1 VLRERRISEPKIIE
15 VPEHPTVTDPASS
28 PEPASAPDPTAVIK
42 SRSYLLLLAL
52 GALIGV
58 PVATVAYLFLDAVA
72 KLQTE
77 IFTNLPKDL
86 GFQGEPLWWPLPW
99 LALSGVLVALA
110 IRYLPGTGGH
120 EPSEGFKSGG
130 PVQPVE
136 LFGIVAAAFATL
148 SLGVVLGPEAPLI
161 ALGSGL
167 GVLAV
172 HLAKRDAPPMAAV
185 VIGAA
190 GSFAA
195 IATLLGSPLVGA
207 FLLMEMAGL
216 GGPMMEIV
224 LLPGLLAAGVGS
236 LIFVGLDSLT
246 GFGSFSLQ
254 VSSIPHVGSPN
265 GVEFLWAIVIGVAGA
280 AVATGIFRLA
290 SLVRP
295 IVVPRRILLTPVI
308 GLAVA
313 GLAIAFEAG
322 TGRGSSEVLFS
333 GQSAL
338 PSLVQQAAGWSV
350 GALLLLVLC
359 KGLAYA
365 ISLSGFRGGPIF
377 PSMFIGAAGGIALS
391 HLGGLPMI
399 AGVAMGV
406 GAMIAGALK
415 MPFTAVLLPSLLF
428 ISDAVTLMPLVIVAV
443 VVSYVVAVWIKP
455 GTPPAPAPAQEPAPA
470 PAGTG

>member
-1 VLRERRISEPKIIE
+1 M
-15 VPEHPTVTDPASS
+15 TDPTA
-28 PEPASAPDPTAVIK
+28 PREQAPTAPDPLAVVR
-42 SRSYLLLLAL
+42 SRSYIVLLLL
-52 GALIGV
+52 GALVGV
-58 PVATVAYLFLDAVA
+58 PVATVAYFFLEAVS
-72 KLQTE
+72 KLQAE
-77 IFTNLPKDL
+77 IFTDLPNNL
-86 GFQGEPLWWPLPW
+86 GFHGEPLWWPLPW

-130 PVQPVE
+130 PVQPIE
-136 LFGIVAAAFATL
+136 LFGIIAAALATL

-161 ALGSGL
+161 AIGSGL

-172 HLAKRDAPPMAAV
+172 HLVKRDAPPMAAV

-246 GFGSFSLQ
+246 GFGSFSLTI
-254 VSSIPHVGSPN
+254 SSIPHVGSPN
-265 GVEFLWAIVIGVAGA
+265 GIEFLWAIAIGLGA
-280 AVATGIFRLA
+280 ALLATGIFKLA
-290 SLVRP
+290 TLVRP
-295 IVVPRRILLTPVI
+295 IVEPRRVLLTPVA

-313 GLAIAFEAG
+313 GLAIAYAAG
-322 TGRGSSEVLFS
+322 TGHSSSEVLFS

-338 PSLVQQAAGWSV
+338 PTLVQQAAGYTV
-350 GALLLLVLC
+350 GALLLLLVC
-359 KGLAYA
+359 KALAYA
-365 ISLSGFRGGPIF
+365 VSLSSFRGGPIF

-391 HLGGLPMI
+391 HVGGLPTI
-399 AGVAMGV
+399 AGAAIGV

-415 MPFTAVLLPSLLF
+415 MPMTAVLLPSLLF
-428 ISDAVTLMPLVIVAV
+428 LSDAVTLMPLVIVAV

-455 GTPPAPAPAQEPAPA
+455 KPPPADAPVQAPAPV
-470 PAGTG
+470 PAGNG

>member
-1 VLRERRISEPKIIE
+1 V
-15 VPEHPTVTDPASS
+15 
-28 PEPASAPDPTAVIK
+28 
-42 SRSYLLLLAL
+42 LLLL
-52 GALIGV
+52 GALVGV
-58 PVATVAYLFLDAVA
+58 PVATVAYFFLEAVA

-77 IFTNLPKDL
+77 IFTDLPNNL
-86 GFQGEPLWWPLPW
+86 GFHGEPLWWPLPW
-99 LALSGVLVALA
+99 LTLSGVLVALA

-130 PVQPVE
+130 LVQPIE
-136 LFGIVAAAFATL
+136 LFGIIAAALATL

-161 ALGSGL
+161 AIGSGL

-172 HLAKRDAPPMAAV
+172 HLVKRDAPPMAAV

-236 LIFVGLDSLT
+236 LIFVGLDGLT
-246 GFGSFSLQ
+246 GFGSFSLTI
-254 VSSIPHVGSPN
+254 SSIPHVGSPN
-265 GVEFLWAIVIGVAGA
+265 GIEFLWAIAIGISA
-280 AVATGIFRLA
+280 ALLATGIFKLA
-290 SLVRP
+290 TLVRP
-295 IVVPRRILLTPVI
+295 IVEPRRVLMTPVA

-313 GLAIAFEAG
+313 GLAIAYAAG
-322 TGRGSSEVLFS
+322 TGHSSSEVLFS

-338 PSLVQQAAGWSV
+338 PTLVQQAAGYTV
-350 GALLLLVLC
+350 GALLLLLVC
-359 KGLAYA
+359 KALAYA
-365 ISLSGFRGGPIF
+365 VSLSSFRGGPIF

-391 HLGGLPMI
+391 HVGGLPMI
-399 AGVAMGV
+399 AGAAIGV

-415 MPFTAVLLPSLLF
+415 MPMTAVLLPSLLF
-428 ISDAVTLMPLVIVAV
+428 LSDAVTLMPLVIVAV

-455 GTPPAPAPAQEPAPA
+455 KPDDPEQAAAPV
-470 PAGTG
+470 PAGNG

>member
-1 VLRERRISEPKIIE
+1 M
-15 VPEHPTVTDPASS
+15 
-28 PEPASAPDPTAVIK
+28 APDPTAVIK
-42 SRSYLLLLAL
+42 SRSYLLLLVL
-52 GALIGV
+52 GAAIGV
-58 PVATVAYLFLDAVA
+58 PVATVAYFFLDAVA

-77 IFTNLPKDL
+77 IFTDLPKDL

-99 LALSGVLVALA
+99 LALSGLLVALA

-136 LFGIVAAAFATL
+136 LFGITAAAFATL

-161 ALGSGL
+161 AIGSGL

-172 HLAKRDAPPMAAV
+172 HLVKRGAPPMAAV

-195 IATLLGSPLVGA
+195 IATLLGSPILGA
-207 FLLMEMAGL
+207 FLLMEVVGL

-224 LLPGLLAAGVGS
+224 LIPGLLSAGVGS

-246 GFGSFSLQ
+246 GFGSFSLA
-254 VSSIPHVGSPN
+254 VPSIPHVGSPN
-265 GVEFLWAIVIGVAGA
+265 GIEFLWAMFIGVAGA
-280 AVATGIFRLA
+280 AVATAIFRLA
-290 SLVRP
+290 KLVRP
-295 IVVPRRILLTPVI
+295 TVARRRVLLTPVM
-308 GLAVA
+308 GLAVG
-313 GLAIAFEAG
+313 GLAIAFAEG
-322 TGRGSSEVLFS
+322 TGRSSSEVLFS

-338 PSLVQQAAGWSV
+338 PPLVQQAAAWTV

-359 KGLAYA
+359 KALAYA
-365 ISLSGFRGGPIF
+365 ISLSSFRGGPIF

-391 HLGGLPMI
+391 HVGGLPMI
-399 AGVAMGV
+399 AGAAMGV
-406 GAMIAGALK
+406 GAMTAGALK

-428 ISDAVTLMPLVIVAV
+428 LPDAVSLTPLVIVAV
-443 VVSYVVAVWIKP
+443 VVSYVVAVWIQP
-455 GTPPAPAPAQEPAPA
+455 SSPPADAPAQGTAPAPAS
-470 PAGTG
+470 TG

>member
-1 VLRERRISEPKIIE
+1 M
-15 VPEHPTVTDPASS
+15 TDPAAS
-28 PEPASAPDPTAVIK
+28 PEPAAAPDPTAVIK
-42 SRSYLLLLAL
+42 SRNYIVLLVL
-52 GALIGV
+52 GAVIGV
-58 PVATVAYLFLDAVA
+58 PVATVAYFFLDAVS
-72 KLQTE
+72 KVQTE
-77 IFTNLPKDL
+77 VFTDLPKDL
-86 GFQGEPLWWPLPW
+86 GFHGEPLWWPLPW

-130 PVQPVE
+130 PVQPLE
-136 LFGIVAAAFATL
+136 LFGIIAAAFATL

-161 ALGSGL
+161 AIGSGL

-172 HLAKRDAPPMAAV
+172 HLVKRDAPPMAAV

-224 LLPGLLAAGVGS
+224 LVPGLLAAGIGS
-236 LIFVGLDSLT
+236 LIFVGLNSLT
-246 GFGSFSLQ
+246 GFGAFSLT
-254 VSSIPHVGSPN
+254 VPSIPHVGSPN
-265 GVEFLWAIVIGVAGA
+265 GIEFLWAIVIGVGA
-280 AVATGIFRLA
+280 AVVATGIFRLA
-290 SLVRP
+290 TLVRP
-295 IVVPRRILLTPVI
+295 LVEPRRMLLTPVA
-308 GLAVA
+308 GLAVG
-313 GLAIAFEAG
+313 GLAIAFAEG

-338 PSLVQQAAGWSV
+338 PSLVQQAAGWTV
-350 GALLLLVLC
+350 GALLLLIVC

-365 ISLSGFRGGPIF
+365 ISLSSFRGGPIF

-391 HLGGLPMI
+391 HIGGLPMI
-399 AGVAMGV
+399 AGAAMGV

-428 ISDAVTLMPLVIVAV
+428 LSDAVTLMPVVIVAV

-455 GTPPAPAPAQEPAPA
+455 SPAPAVAPPQA
-470 PAGTG
+470 PVPGAANHS

>member
-1 VLRERRISEPKIIE
+1 M
-15 VPEHPTVTDPASS
+15 TDSAAP

-42 SRSYLLLLAL
+42 SRSYIALLLL

-58 PVATVAYLFLDAVA
+58 PVATVAYFFLDAVS
-72 KLQTE
+72 KIQTE
-77 IFTNLPKDL
+77 IFTDLPKDL
-86 GFQGEPLWWPLPW
+86 GFHGEPLWWPLPW

-136 LFGIVAAAFATL
+136 LFGIVAAALATL

-161 ALGSGL
+161 AMGSGL
-167 GVLAV
+167 GVLAI
-172 HLAKRDAPPMAAV
+172 HLVKRGAPPMAAV

-224 LLPGLLAAGVGS
+224 LVPGLLAAGVGS
-236 LIFVGLDSLT
+236 LIFVGLNSLT
-246 GFGSFSLQ
+246 GFGSFSLT
-254 VSSIPHVGSPN
+254 VSSIPHVGAPN
-265 GVEFLWAIVIGVAGA
+265 GVEFLWAIAIGMGA
-280 AVATGIFRLA
+280 AVVATGIFKLA
-290 SLVRP
+290 TMLRPLVERSR
-295 IVVPRRILLTPVI
+295 VLLTPVA

-313 GLAIAFEAG
+313 GLAIAFAAG
-322 TGRGSSEVLFS
+322 TGRSSSEVLFS
-333 GQSAL
+333 GQTAL
-338 PSLVQQAAGWSV
+338 PSLVQQAAGWTV
-350 GALLLLVLC
+350 GALLLLLIC

-365 ISLSGFRGGPIF
+365 VSLSSFRGGPIF

-391 HLGGLPMI
+391 HVGGLPMI
-399 AGVAMGV
+399 AGAAMGV

-415 MPFTAVLLPSLLF
+415 MPMTAVLLPSLLF
-428 ISDAVTLMPLVIVAV
+428 LSDAVTLMPLVIVAV
-443 VVSYVVAVWIKP
+443 VVSYVVAIWITP
-455 GTPPAPAPAQEPAPA
+455 SSPPAAVPAAAAPVPASH
-470 PAGTG
+470 T

>member
-1 VLRERRISEPKIIE
+1 L
-15 VPEHPTVTDPASS
+15 
-28 PEPASAPDPTAVIK
+28 
-42 SRSYLLLLAL
+42 
-52 GALIGV
+52 GV
-58 PVATVAYLFLDAVA
+58 PVATVSYFFLDAVS

-77 IFTNLPKDL
+77 IFTDLPKNL

-120 EPSEGFKSGG
+120 EPSEGLKTGG
-130 PVQPVE
+130 SVQPVE
-136 LFGIVAAAFATL
+136 LFGIVAAALATL

-161 ALGSGL
+161 AIGGGL

-172 HLAKRDAPPMAAV
+172 HLVKHDAPPMTAV

-224 LLPGLLAAGVGS
+224 LVPGLLAAGVGS
-236 LIFVGLDSLT
+236 LIFVGLNGLT
-246 GFGSFSLQ
+246 GFGSFSLT
-254 VSSIPHVGSPN
+254 VSSIPHVGSPT
-265 GVEFLWAIVIGVAGA
+265 GIEFLWAIVIGVGA
-280 AVATGIFRLA
+280 AVIATAIFKLA
-290 SLVRP
+290 TMLRPLVE
-295 IVVPRRILLTPVI
+295 PRRVLLTPVA

-313 GLAIAFEAG
+313 GLAIAFAAG
-322 TGRGSSEVLFS
+322 TGRSSSAVLFS
-333 GQSAL
+333 GQTAL
-338 PSLVQQAAGWSV
+338 PSLVQQAAGWTV
-350 GALLLLVLC
+350 GALLLLLVC

-365 ISLSGFRGGPIF
+365 ISLSSFRGGPIF

-391 HLGGLPMI
+391 HAGGLPMI
-399 AGVAMGV
+399 AGAAMGV

-415 MPFTAVLLPSLLF
+415 MPMTAVLLPSLLF
-428 ISDAVTLMPLVIVAV
+428 LSDAVTLMPLVIVAV
-443 VVSYVVAVWIKP
+443 VVSYVIAVWIKP
-455 GTPPAPAPAQEPAPA
+455 SPPPQDSPAPAPAPASNR
-470 PAGTG
+470 